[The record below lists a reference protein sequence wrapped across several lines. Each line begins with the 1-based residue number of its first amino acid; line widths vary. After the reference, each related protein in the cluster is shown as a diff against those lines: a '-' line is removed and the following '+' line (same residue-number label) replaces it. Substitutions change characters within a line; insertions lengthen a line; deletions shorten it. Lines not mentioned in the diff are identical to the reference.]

1 MVERYKV
8 TLQADERAA
17 LEAITRKG
25 SHLAKSLTR

>member
-17 LEAITRKG
+17 LEAQG
-25 SHLAKSLTR
+25 FASVSQGH